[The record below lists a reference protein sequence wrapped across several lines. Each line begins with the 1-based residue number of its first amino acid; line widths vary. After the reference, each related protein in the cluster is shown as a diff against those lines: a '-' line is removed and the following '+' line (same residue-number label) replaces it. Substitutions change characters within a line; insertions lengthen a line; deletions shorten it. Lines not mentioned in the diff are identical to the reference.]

1 MRKHRFD
8 LAVLASLA
16 TVVLATLIATE
27 PAWRDRSLHIFVLV
41 LAGLLLIG
49 FVSDTG
55 ADTGAERPQSPFAA
69 ALSAPGRPESEL
81 TDLARVQRE
90 VTLATATAYDLHFR
104 LVPALREVA
113 WGRLERAGR
122 EPGPDS
128 LGPWWELLRPDR
140 VPTADRFAPGISAR
154 DLRALVD
161 YLAMI

>member
-1 MRKHRFD
+1 MKKHRFD

-16 TVVLATLIATE
+16 TVVLATLLATE
-27 PAWRDRSLHIFVLV
+27 PTWRDRSLHIYVLV

-55 ADTGAERPQSPFAA
+55 AERPQSAFAA
-69 ALSAPGRPESEL
+69 ALSAPGRPTGEL

-90 VTLATATAYDLHFR
+90 VTLATATAYDLNFR

-140 VPTADRFAPGISAR
+140 VPTADRFAPGISQR
-154 DLRALVD
+154 DLRSLVD
-161 YLAMI
+161 YLEMI

>member
-8 LAVLASLA
+8 LIVLASLA
-16 TVVLATLIATE
+16 TIVLATLIATE
-27 PAWRDRSLHIFVLV
+27 PAWRDRSLHIYVLV

-55 ADTGAERPQSPFAA
+55 AERPQSAFAA
-69 ALSAPGRPESEL
+69 ALSAPGRSESEL

-104 LVPALREVA
+104 LAPALREVA

-128 LGPWWELLRPDR
+128 LGPWWEILRPDR

-161 YLAMI
+161 YLAMIT

>member
-8 LAVLASLA
+8 LIVLASLA
-16 TVVLATLIATE
+16 TIVLATLIATE
-27 PAWRDRSLHIFVLV
+27 PAWRDRSLHIYVLV

-55 ADTGAERPQSPFAA
+55 AERPPSAFAA

-81 TDLARVQRE
+81 ADLVRVQRE

-140 VPTADRFAPGISAR
+140 VPSADRFAPGISAR

-161 YLAMI
+161 YLAMIT

>member
-8 LAVLASLA
+8 LIVLASLA
-16 TVVLATLIATE
+16 TIVLATLIATE
-27 PAWRDRSLHIFVLV
+27 PAWRDRSLHIYVLV

-55 ADTGAERPQSPFAA
+55 AERPQSAFAA
-69 ALSAPGRPESEL
+69 ALSAPGRQESEL

-122 EPGPDS
+122 EPSPDS

-161 YLAMI
+161 YLAMIT

>member
-8 LAVLASLA
+8 LAVLAALA
-16 TVVLATLIATE
+16 TVVLGTLIATE
-27 PAWRDRSLHIFVLV
+27 PAWRNRSLHIYVLV

-49 FVSDTG
+49 LVS
-55 ADTGAERPQSPFAA
+55 DTGAERPQSAFAA
-69 ALSAPGRPESEL
+69 ALSAPGRPASEL

-90 VTLATATAYDLHFR
+90 VTLATATAYDLNFR

-140 VPTADRFAPGISAR
+140 VPSADRFAPGISAR
-154 DLRALVD
+154 DLRASST
-161 YLAMI
+161 IWR

>member
-1 MRKHRFD
+1 MKKHRFD
-8 LAVLASLA
+8 LAVLATLA
-16 TVVLATLIATE
+16 TVVLGTVIATE
-27 PAWRDRSLHIFVLV
+27 PAWRDRSLHIYLLV
-41 LAGLLLIG
+41 LAGLLLVG
-49 FVSDTG
+49 LV
-55 ADTGAERPQSPFAA
+55 ADTGAERQQSAFAA

-104 LVPALREVA
+104 LVPGLREVA

-122 EPGPDS
+122 EPGPDT

-140 VPTADRFAPGISAR
+140 VPTADRFAPGISER

-161 YLAMI
+161 YLEMIA